1 MKTFLF
7 FLVFSIFFIGCSSKN
22 GFSRFNLSHEQ
33 ELGADSILS
42 SKVKKGNEV
51 NGIVSVV
58 YLNKIYPDVF
68 KEKEV
73 FYVYYYLKKSQKI
86 SYTLNQQK
94 ATYITELNE
103 NNEFATLTSIKTKWS
118 KYYLVE
124 FKKQGDRLK
133 FKFNNGDF
141 SSDTL
146 VFEKDE

>member
-7 FLVFSIFFIGCSSKN
+7 FLVFSIVLIGCSTKN
-22 GFSRFNLSHEQ
+22 GFSRFDMSHKQ

-42 SKVKKGNEV
+42 SKVKKGRDV

-58 YLNKIYPDVF
+58 YLNKVYPDLF
-68 KEKEV
+68 NDKEV
-73 FYVYYYLKKSQKI
+73 FYVNYYLKKSKNI
-86 SYTLNQQK
+86 SFLLNQQK
-94 ATYITELNE
+94 ATTIKELDV
-103 NNEFATLTSIKTKWS
+103 NNDFTYLTSIKTKWS

-124 FKKQGDRLK
+124 FKKQGNELK

-146 VFEKDE
+146 IFEKDE